1 MSTACHADSTVV
13 LIHYKHSQVSR
24 CCHSVLGYVGSAQF
38 DEHAQLTVIFTF
50 GCCILLRIYP
60 TGSL

>member
-1 MSTACHADSTVV
+1 MLEASETYAYCP
-13 LIHYKHSQVSR
+13 HSAFPLSLMIKQR
-24 CCHSVLGYVGSAQF
+24 HIDKNRKFKNYLDELSAS
-38 DEHAQLTVIFTF
+38 ESFTF